1 MTKPVAVPTKTILAF
16 LILLPLSAWAAE
28 EAGGEGFMSQIRG
41 FFESGGTFIYV
52 NCVTLAWGLAI
63 IIERMFFIFFRYNVN
78 AEAFMAQVQKLVM
91 ANNIERAIKL
101 CNAAPAAALPRVV
114 KAGLT
119 RANRGEGEIRNAVE
133 EAMLEIVP
141 ILNRRTGNLAQLA
154 NIATLLGLLGT
165 ITGLVAAFSA
175 TGAVSPEL
183 KSQMLAQGVSEAL
196 YTTAF
201 GLAIAVFFM
210 LAHMFLTN
218 MTKKIID
225 EIDQWSVKLENLL
238 VSRGKGGVN
247 AIDRTGQSG

>member
-1 MTKPVAVPTKTILAF
+1 MTKRVPVSVKTILV
-16 LILLPLSAWAAE
+16 ILLLAPVTAWAAE
-28 EAGGEGFMSQIRG
+28 EAVGEGFMSQIRD
-41 FFESGGTFIYV
+41 FFEAGGTFIYV

-119 RANRGEGEIRNAVE
+119 RANRGAGEIRTAVE

-141 ILNRRTGNLAQLA
+141 VLHKRTGNLAELA

-165 ITGLVAAFSA
+165 IVGLVAAFGA

-183 KSQMLAQGVSEAL
+183 KAQMLAAGVSEAL

-201 GLAIAVFFM
+201 GLGIAVFFM
-210 LAHMFLTN
+210 LSHMFLIN

-238 VSRGKGGVN
+238 VSRGKGGVS
-247 AIDRTGQSG
+247 ALDRTGQPS